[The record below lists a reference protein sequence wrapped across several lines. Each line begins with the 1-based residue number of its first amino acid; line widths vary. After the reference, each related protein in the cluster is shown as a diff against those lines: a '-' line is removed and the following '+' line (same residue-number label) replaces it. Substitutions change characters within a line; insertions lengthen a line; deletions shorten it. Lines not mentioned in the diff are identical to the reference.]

1 MDGWNDRYRRFEEEA
16 VNYVKKVRI
25 QDFEHSSYCSL
36 KHKYFYGESPKTAC
50 STIKKVLI
58 QAELGQQID
67 FEYDMFMVM
76 HVKSNFPNN
85 NAVRSKVSTLF
96 WSLVRLYPLYHVN
109 TLMLFYT
116 VQCLA
121 CTKTAEPKCLLQCY
135 SSTQN
140 LWLLQ
145 C

>member
-16 VNYVKKVRI
+16 LNYVKKVRI

-67 FEYDMFMVM
+67 FEYDMFIHYREFNPFLKITQVG
-76 HVKSNFPNN
+76 NLDIF
-85 NAVRSKVSTLF
+85 F
-96 WSLVRLYPLYHVN
+96 IG
-109 TLMLFYT
+109 
-116 VQCLA
+116 
-121 CTKTAEPKCLLQCY
+121 LL
-135 SSTQN
+135 
-140 LWLLQ
+140 LK
-145 C
+145 